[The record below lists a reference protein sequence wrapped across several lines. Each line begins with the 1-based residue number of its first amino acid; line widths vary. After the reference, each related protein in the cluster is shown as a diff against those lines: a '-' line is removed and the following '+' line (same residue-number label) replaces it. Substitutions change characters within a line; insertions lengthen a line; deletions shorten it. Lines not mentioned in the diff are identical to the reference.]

1 MSGGRGYE
9 GGRTRMVSSGV
20 MRYLVGDGLCVEC
33 CMKILLTCFFHFII
47 LHSKKSCVGH
57 CCAVKCV

>member
-20 MRYLVGDGLCVEC
+20 MRYLVGDGFVCRVLHENFAH
-33 CMKILLTCFFHFII
+33 LFFS
-47 LHSKKSCVGH
+47 LHYI
-57 CCAVKCV
+57 AF